1 MKITEIEPIL
11 LSYPMPE
18 PIVLPFWG
26 GVRTILKRDA
36 MIIRIKA
43 DNGLEGFGPGPAH
56 DEAARRIHSTI
67 FPFLEDKNPLDWK
80 TFQFPAASVA
90 DEKLYHAVEV
100 AMLDLVG
107 KHEGCPVSE
116 LIGGRK
122 RDTIKLYGSAGMY
135 MDPEGFAE
143 EAAAIQDMGFP
154 AYKMRPALGPERDL
168 KTVELMRAATGPDFG
183 LMIDAH
189 SWWRMG
195 NRSYD
200 LATIKQLAQDM
211 GAFKPTWLE
220 EPIIPHQHDDYVEL
234 IQTGFVPVAS
244 GEHEQE
250 EEGFY
255 DLIERGAVDYIQMD
269 VCCQGG
275 IAMGQRVMERA
286 QKHQI
291 RFAFHSWGND
301 LEVLAAAHL
310 GICWPE
316 STVEWLEYPCYAN
329 DGKAGM
335 YPFPVAQEI
344 LREPLAIQDGY
355 LTTPD
360 RPGLGITV
368 NADLAT
374 KYPFQPGPWSY
385 FKLDDPP
392 SEVAVTGDHSIQ
404 WVDTK

>member
-1 MKITEIEPIL
+1 MKLTEIQPIL
-11 LSYPMPE
+11 LSYAMPE
-18 PIVLPFWG
+18 PIVLPFYG

-43 DNGLEGFGPGPAH
+43 DNGLEGFAPGPAH
-56 DEAARRIHSTI
+56 EEGAKRIKNQISD
-67 FPFLEDKNPLDWK
+67 FLVGKDPLDWK
-80 TFQFPAASVA
+80 DFRFPAESAA
-90 DEKLYHAVEV
+90 DQKLYHAVEV
-100 AMLDLVG
+100 ALLDLVG
-107 KHEGCPVSE
+107 RYEGCAVSE
-116 LIGGRK
+116 LIGGRV
-122 RDTIKLYGSAGMY
+122 RDQIKLYGSAGMY
-135 MDPEGFAE
+135 MAPEGFAE
-143 EAAAIQDMGFP
+143 EAAAIQSMGFP
-154 AYKMRPALGPERDL
+154 AYKMRPALGPEKDL
-168 KTVELMRAATGPDFG
+168 KTVEVMRAATGPDFG

-195 NRSYD
+195 NKSF
-200 LATIKQLAQDM
+200 TPEMVIETAQAM
-211 GAFKPTWLE
+211 SAFKPAWLE
-220 EPIIPHQHDDYVEL
+220 EPIIPHQHDDYLALKE
-234 IQTGFVPVAS
+234 TGFVPVAS

-250 EEGFY
+250 EAGFI
-255 DLIERGAVDYIQMD
+255 DLIERKAVDYIQMD

-275 IAMGQRVMERA
+275 IAMGQRVMEAA
-286 QKHQI
+286 QKHDI

-329 DGKAGM
+329 NGKPGM

-344 LREPLAIQDGY
+344 LSSPLEIENGY
-355 LTTPD
+355 LTTPSG
-360 RPGLGITV
+360 PGLGIDV
-368 NADLAT
+368 NLDLES
-374 KYPFQPGPWSY
+374 KYPFLPGPWSY